1 MFFKTNG
8 GNMSILK
15 PITEKKAKGKVKK
28 IYEDIKSKR
37 KITKIPNFWKSL
49 ANDPDTLERTWNSLQ
64 QVMEKGALD
73 PLTKEML
80 YVAVS
85 MTNSCEYCIHTHT
98 AAARAKGMTDEQYAE
113 FLSIVSLA
121 GRTNHLLNGIKVPI
135 DPEFDHEN
143 KD

>member
-28 IYEDIKSKR
+28 IYKDIKSKR

-64 QVMEKGALD
+64 QVMQKGALD

-85 MTNSCEYCIHTHT
+85 MTNSCEYCIRSHTK
-98 AAARAKGMTDEQYAE
+98 AAQKKGLTDKMLKELIAVVAMANETNRLVESYQVE
-113 FLSIVSLA
+113 VDSFL
-121 GRTNHLLNGIKVPI
+121 K
-135 DPEFDHEN
+135 
-143 KD
+143 